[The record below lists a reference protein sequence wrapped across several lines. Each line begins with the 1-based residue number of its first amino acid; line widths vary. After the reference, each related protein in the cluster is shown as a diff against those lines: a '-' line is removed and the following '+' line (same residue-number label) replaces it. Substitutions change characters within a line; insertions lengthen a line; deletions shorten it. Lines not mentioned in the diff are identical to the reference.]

1 MVDRVEGCTVLVVP
15 LMVLGATWMLLV
27 AIFATME
34 STSIMGSIPSFTPPI
49 LIIQNLVLDVV
60 ITKKGGTK
68 SGTTRSAKAW
78 V

>member
-1 MVDRVEGCTVLVVP
+1 
-15 LMVLGATWMLLV
+15 MLLV

-49 LIIQNLVLDVV
+49 LIIPNLVLDVV